1 MKKAFSKIFSY
12 IVILLL
18 ILFTL
23 TGCSGKKD
31 ENKIKAKVN
40 SELKYLENEIFTIF
54 IKYAKDEYKTEEGF
68 NWDSVYKEAEKLN
81 KSLATIIT
89 DMSELNIPKDSINSV
104 SNEFSNLVIA
114 ISDKKE
120 TDMFNSLYNAYV
132 KFPEIEEI
140 YLENNNEINKTRL
153 KVLVLSAYKLSEFN
167 DFDNAKQEI
176 QNASDKYNE
185 MIKDVNYSSNNQYN
199 LNKIAVEI
207 EELKSA
213 INLENILLVRM
224 RFVNF
229 IEEM

>member
-1 MKKAFSKIFSY
+1 MKKAFSKIFRY

-104 SNEFSNLVIA
+104 SNEFSNLVIS

-120 TDMFNSLYNAYV
+120 IDMFNSLYNAYV

-140 YLENNNEINKTRL
+140 YLENNNEINKTKL

-167 DFDNAKQEI
+167 DFDSAKQEI

-199 LNKIAVEI
+199 LNKIVVEI

-229 IEEM
+229 MEEM